1 MRINGSPVHMY
12 IPMCALKYS
21 SKMEIF
27 RKQTTTST
35 YKYIYV
41 LTSTIY
47 AYMLKTPF
55 GINIYVLMIMSMVQ
69 TNNRITAILFYHP
82 TKSQYLFGQ
91 LYARAH
97 ICFCIAYA

>member
-27 RKQTTTST
+27 RKQ
-35 YKYIYV
+35 
-41 LTSTIY
+41 TSTIY